1 MSKIFSVENLCY
13 KIDRRQII
21 KNANCVIKN
30 GITIINGPNGA
41 GKTSFLKLLYGLI
54 SPTEGSIIRHYDEN
68 EIRTSFVFQN
78 PIFLNRTVKENLR
91 HTLYCKNIM
100 RNNWDRIIAEH
111 ARLYGIDHML
121 NLNINMLSGGELQL
135 LSLIRSI
142 IIEPHI
148 LFYDEPTNNLDTSNI
163 NLLMQI
169 INKLYN
175 NGGSTIMVSHND
187 FSENSTH
194 YHKLSINQGL
204 LQC

>member
-1 MSKIFSVENLCY
+1 MI
-13 KIDRRQII
+13 
-21 KNANCVIKN
+21 
-30 GITIINGPNGA
+30 
-41 GKTSFLKLLYGLI
+41 
-54 SPTEGSIIRHYDEN
+54 
-68 EIRTSFVFQN
+68 
-78 PIFLNRTVKENLR
+78 
-91 HTLYCKNIM
+91 
-100 RNNWDRIIAEH
+100 
-111 ARLYGIDHML
+111 
-121 NLNINMLSGGELQL
+121 
-135 LSLIRSI
+135 IRSI